1 MELMM
6 ELAGFL
12 TLGMLFLDIYETNSA
27 ELTISNYVIM
37 KRISGVYRL
46 TSSHVN
52 GFAGC

>member
-27 ELTISNYVIM
+27 ELTISNVIM